1 MAKIDK
7 REIKL
12 KKPNK
17 RKLKEILEADSPT
30 SKFKKL
36 DISMLKTKTKKKTIQ
51 KAESS
56 NSQMNS
62 PKKRKSFDNDEV
74 SSDSAISNKKAKL
87 SVAPADSDEETHEPT
102 LQEINESLKPENIKN
117 IDTGRQKKRAKH
129 QQTVEVNKQSS
140 KEREILRNIEYLNKW
155 KSDRDSWKFEKL
167 RQISIQNSL
176 YDEANIDDD
185 LWWLVT
191 EYLSGAKGA
200 ARDCII
206 KKSQDIIND
215 IDSRLTETNKKE
227 MLSLRNYKR
236 AREMLQLLQ

>member
-1 MAKIDK
+1 MIFFRIETLLQSTA
-7 REIKL
+7 
-12 KKPNK
+12 
-17 RKLKEILEADSPT
+17 
-30 SKFKKL
+30 
-36 DISMLKTKTKKKTIQ
+36 
-51 KAESS
+51 
-56 NSQMNS
+56 
-62 PKKRKSFDNDEV
+62 PKKRKSFDNDEAA
-74 SSDSAISNKKAKL
+74 SESAISNKKTKL
-87 SVAPADSDEETHEPT
+87 SADSDNEETHEPT

-117 IDTGRQKKRAKH
+117 IETGRQKKRAKH
-129 QQTVEVNKQSS
+129 QQVVEVNKQSS

-176 YDEANIDDD
+176 YDEAHIDDD

-200 ARDCII
+200 ARECII

-227 MLSLRNYKR
+227 MLSLKNYKR